1 MANFPRNDDLAR
13 RIEEAIKPEESKPKE
28 DLSKL
33 QKDFKKALKKPKK
46 T

>member
-1 MANFPRNDDLAR
+1 MASFPRNDDLAR
-13 RIEEAIKPEESKPKE
+13 RIEEAIKPKE

-33 QKDFKKALKKPKK
+33 QKTFKKALKKPKK